1 MDKFKALAK
10 QTLEY
15 KVDANMNISHY
26 DIKDMNSITHKTTEG
41 STFSIDNGV
50 SGLSVGGSCDLAGN
64 SDFFYHDNMSC
75 WDYWER
81 YYYLQVIKTEYPVY
95 IQERSKDK
103 GKKALEI
110 IKILKDKKLIK
121 LDKVKD
127 FIDAMDTLINIL

>member
-10 QTLEY
+10 QTLEFNI
-15 KVDANMNISHY
+15 DANMNISHS
-26 DIKDMNSITHKTTEG
+26 DIKDMNSITQKTTEG
-41 STFSIDNGV
+41 STFTIDDGV
-50 SGLSVGGSCDLAGN
+50 RGLSTGSSGN
-64 SDFFYHDNMSC
+64 MGMNDEFYYNGDMSC
-75 WDYWER
+75 WNYWER
-81 YYYLQVIKTEYPVY
+81 HYYPQVIKTEYPVY